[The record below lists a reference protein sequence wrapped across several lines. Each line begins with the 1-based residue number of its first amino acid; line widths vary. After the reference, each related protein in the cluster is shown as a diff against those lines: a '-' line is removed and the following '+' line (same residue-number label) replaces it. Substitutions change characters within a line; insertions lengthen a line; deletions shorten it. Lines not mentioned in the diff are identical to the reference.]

1 MQMAATALID
11 WKKVSDFQTGEAR
24 PTGARAALGSGH
36 CSDEQNAGLVECR
49 LNSHYG

>member
-1 MQMAATALID
+1 MAATALVD

-24 PTGARAALGSGH
+24 GARAALGSGH